1 MRTAFSHSLVQ
12 AAQADPRLLLLTGDH
27 GYALFD
33 EFRRACPGQFI
44 NCGVAEQNM
53 VGLAAGLAKGGFR
66 PVVYGLS
73 AFVPMRVLEQIKLDV
88 CYERLPVV
96 FIGDGAGVVY
106 GQLGASHQSTEDVAA
121 LRALPDMAILSP
133 ADAHEMTACM
143 QLALAAERP
152 VYLRMGK
159 ADLGAVHAA
168 PLSLEWGQLC
178 PLREG
183 DPGAPG
189 LAWIV
194 TGSMVRTALDVAN
207 DFPGSAVW
215 SAPSLKPLAPDAVA
229 NICARHAAVVV
240 LEEHSI
246 YGGLGS
252 AVAEI
257 AAAQAPS
264 WICRIGVPDRFS
276 EHCGSHAYLMQEH
289 GLDAASVRS
298 RVERFLKQISRSF
311 ERMPATLLKAG

>member
-1 MRTAFSHSLVQ
+1 MRTAFSHSLTQ

-33 EFRRACPGQFI
+33 EFRRTCPEQFI

-88 CYERLPVV
+88 CYERLPVM

-143 QLALAAERP
+143 ELALTVERP

-168 PLSLEWGQLC
+168 PPAVEWGQLC
-178 PLREG
+178 RLREG
-183 DPGAPG
+183 NGP
-189 LAWIV
+189 LAWIA
-194 TGSMVRTALDVAN
+194 TGSMVHTALEVARN
-207 DFPGSAVW
+207 WPDSAVW
-215 SAPSLKPLAPDAVA
+215 SAPVLKPLAADGVA
-229 NICARHAAVVV
+229 DVCARHSAVIV

-276 EHCGSHAYLMQEH
+276 DHCGSHAYLMQEH

-298 RVERFLKQISRSF
+298 RVERFCKHIKQAPQPL
-311 ERMPATLLKAG
+311 PALRLKAG